1 MEIEIICDK
10 CHSKKITKE
19 DINDILIA
27 KLSLD
32 LVNEIASYIKFSS
45 KKCECI
51 IYYL

>member
-1 MEIEIICDK
+1 MEIQISCDN
-10 CHSKKITKE
+10 CHFKKIKKE
-19 DINDILIA
+19 DINDILIS

-32 LVNEIASYIKFSS
+32 LVNEIMSYIKFSS